1 MSVKVLQT
9 KIGAVPD
16 GIFGPATF
24 YKAME
29 YFDFTPLRA
38 AHFFG
43 QCDHETGGFKWFTE
57 NLNYPASRLLKVFKK
72 YFDEKQSMQYAFDP
86 ERIANRVY
94 ANRMGNG
101 DEASGDGWKYRG
113 RGAIQLTGKEN
124 YRNFAE
130 WIEKPT
136 LLVKPE
142 LVATDYAFES
152 ALYFFNSKKLW
163 VICDTGVDELTIKK
177 VTRAINGGT
186 NGLGDRIEKTLKYY
200 RYVQSI

>member
-1 MSVKVLQT
+1 MSVKILQT
-9 KIGAVPD
+9 KIGAEPD

-24 YKAME
+24 RKAME

-43 QCDHETGGFKWFTE
+43 QCDHETGGFKVFSE
-57 NLNYPASRLLKVFKK
+57 NLNYSAQGLEKTFRK
-72 YFDEKQSMQYAFDP
+72 YFTDDNSILYANKP

-101 DEASGDGWKYRG
+101 NEYSGDGWKYRG

-136 LLVKPE
+136 LLVQPE

-177 VTRAINGGT
+177 ITRAINGGT